1 MQGRD
6 GAERATSTCNASSWR
21 RMTVSIQSSGGIQGG
36 DVLGSYG
43 QIVREIRAT
52 DISWVFSPWT
62 SLMRTIVQMVMLI
75 PGVLKK
81 KKSFKPRQ
89 KKLRKNLRSCSKCT
103 CRSKTR
109 NAVFGSTSCNILP
122 LTFAFWYG
130 SSILLYTFFWA
141 LNTEERTTPSIA
153 LFLCGAKDATLR

>member
-89 KKLRKNLRSCSKCT
+89 KKLRKNLRSCLQMYLPIEDPKCRLREHFVQHSSVDL
-103 CRSKTR
+103 C
-109 NAVFGSTSCNILP
+109 ILIWE
-122 LTFAFWYG
+122 LNLIVHFLL
-130 SSILLYTFFWA
+130 SIKYW
-141 LNTEERTTPSIA
+141 RTYYS
-153 LFLCGAKDATLR
+153 